1 MDATQLDA
9 VPHPAV
15 VSDPSQVLGRHFS
28 DLVDEQAL
36 RPDAAQVEEF
46 RRHAHCADPLAD
58 DVVAAMA
65 EGDGRA
71 VRTAVEDAFARGCRA
86 DDGDHEAVRAY
97 FERTA
102 ATPYWLD
109 LREVEAGQRALARAG
124 ILGLM
129 SLGSLALMGGYLSRR
144 SIKPLVRTGEL
155 DSMAPRRLTE
165 TAAWWL
171 EVTTP
176 GSLRPGG
183 KGVESVLRVRLTH
196 AHVRRFMHA
205 RDDWDYESWDA
216 PVNQIQ
222 MAGTHLL
229 FSIAC
234 LGGLQRLGVRYDER
248 ERAAVMHLWR
258 YVGWLMGVED
268 ALLPATEADGWR
280 LFWLMAATE
289 LDPDEDSRALADALT
304 RNSGIAAADAP
315 DLVVQ
320 AGLAFNAGMSR
331 YLLGDWA
338 CDVLGLQRSRGGSLA
353 VRAFTRGVAAAELG
367 RRVVPGATHVA
378 GLVGSVTR
386 RRFIER
392 AASAVGADRT
402 YGRDHLTTST
412 VRESA

>member
-1 MDATQLDA
+1 MHQPTLLDT
-9 VPHPAV
+9 VPHPSV
-15 VSDPSQVLGRHFS
+15 VSDPSTVLGRHFS
-28 DLVDEQAL
+28 DLVDEATL
-36 RPDAAQVEEF
+36 RPDPRQVEEF
-46 RRHAHCADPLAD
+46 RSHAHCADPLAD
-58 DVVAAMA
+58 DVVEAMA
-65 EGDGRA
+65 TDGPTVRA
-71 VRTAVEDAFARGCRA
+71 AVEAALARGCTPS
-86 DDGDHEAVRAY
+86 DDDPDPVRELFA
-97 FERTA
+97 RTA
-102 ATPYWLD
+102 ATPYWVD
-109 LREVEAGQRALARAG
+109 LRQVEAGQRALARAG

-155 DSMAPRRLTE
+155 DAMAPRRLTE

-196 AHVRRFMHA
+196 AHVRRWMH
-205 RDDWDYESWDA
+205 RRPDWDYESWDA

-234 LGGLQRLGVRYDER
+234 LGGLQRLGVRYDAR

-258 YVGWLMGVED
+258 YVGWLMGIED

-304 RNSGIAAADAP
+304 RSSGLAAADAP

-338 CDVLGLQRSRGGSLA
+338 CDVLGLQRSRGGALA

-367 RRVVPGATHVA
+367 RRVVPGGTRVA
-378 GLVGSVTR
+378 GLVGGATR

-392 AASAVGADRT
+392 AASALDADRS
-402 YGRDHLTTST
+402 YGRDHLTT
-412 VRESA
+412 A

>member
-1 MDATQLDA
+1 MDQPTLVDF
-9 VPHPAV
+9 PHPAV
-15 VSDPSQVLGRHFS
+15 VSDPAQVLGRHFS
-28 DLVDEQAL
+28 DLVDESAL
-36 RPDAAQVEEF
+36 RPDPRQVEEF
-46 RRHAHCADPLAD
+46 RSHAHCADRPAD
-58 DVVAAMA
+58 EVVAAMA
-65 EGDGRA
+65 GPEGRA
-71 VRTAVEDAFARGCRA
+71 VRAAVEAAFAKDCTASDDDPEVVRDFFGRA
-86 DDGDHEAVRAY
+86 
-97 FERTA
+97 A
-102 ATPYWLD
+102 ATPYWVD
-109 LREVEAGQRALARAG
+109 PRQVEAGQRALARAG
-124 ILGLM
+124 VLGLM

-155 DSMAPRRLTE
+155 DAMAPRRLTE

-183 KGVESVLRVRLTH
+183 AGIAAVLRVRLTH
-196 AHVRRFMHA
+196 AQVRRWMH
-205 RDDWDYESWDA
+205 RREDWDYAAWDA

-304 RNSGIAAADAP
+304 RSSGLAAADAP

-338 CDVLGLQRSRGGSLA
+338 CDTLGLRRSRGGALA
-353 VRAFTRGVAAAELG
+353 VRALTRGVAAAELG
-367 RRVVPGATHVA
+367 RRVVPGATRVA
-378 GLVGSVTR
+378 GLVGGLTR
-386 RRFIER
+386 KRFIEQ
-392 AASAVGADRT
+392 AASALEADRT
-402 YGRDHLTTST
+402 YGRDHLGSP
-412 VRESA
+412 A

>member
-1 MDATQLDA
+1 MTANPLLDIG
-9 VPHPAV
+9 HPAV

-28 DLVDEQAL
+28 DLVDETAL
-36 RPDAAQVEEF
+36 RPDPVQVEAF

-58 DVVAAMA
+58 AVVEALGGA
-65 EGDGRA
+65 DGRA
-71 VRTAVEDAFARGCRA
+71 VRRALEAGFARGCVA
-86 DDGDHEAVRAY
+86 DGGDPEAVREF

-102 ATPYWLD
+102 ATPYWVD

-124 ILGLM
+124 VLGLM

-144 SIKPLVRTGEL
+144 SIKPLMRTGEL
-155 DSMAPRRLTE
+155 EAMAPRRLTE

-176 GSLRPGG
+176 GGLRPGG
-183 KGVESVLRVRLTH
+183 RGVESVLRVRITH
-196 AHVRRFMHA
+196 AHVRRWMHRRA
-205 RDDWDYESWDA
+205 DWDYDAWDA

-258 YVGWLMGVED
+258 YVGWLTGIED

-280 LFWLMAATE
+280 LLWLMAATE

-304 RNSGIAAADAP
+304 RSSGLAAADAP
-315 DLVVQ
+315 GVVVQ

-338 CDVLGLQRSRGGSLA
+338 CDVLGLQRSRAGSLA
-353 VRAFTRGVAAAELG
+353 VRALTRGVAAAELG
-367 RRVVPGATHVA
+367 RRVVPGGTHVA
-378 GLVGSVTR
+378 GLVGAVTR
-386 RRFIER
+386 RRFIEQ
-392 AASAVGADRT
+392 AAAAIGADRS
-402 YGRDHLTTST
+402 YGRDHLASP
-412 VRESA
+412 A